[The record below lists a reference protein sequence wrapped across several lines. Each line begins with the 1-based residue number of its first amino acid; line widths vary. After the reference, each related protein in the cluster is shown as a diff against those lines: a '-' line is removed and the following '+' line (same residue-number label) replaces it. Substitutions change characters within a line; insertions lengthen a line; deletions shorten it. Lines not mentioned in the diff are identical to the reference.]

1 MLSDGRNG
9 GAAKSFAGS
18 IHVVNIAATFIYML
32 NERGR
37 GGDNEFSV

>member
-18 IHVVNIAATFIYML
+18 VYVVNMAATFIYML
-32 NERGR
+32 NEGGR
-37 GGDNEFSV
+37 GGDSEFSV